1 MQTCPWS
8 PKVLGPRPKV
18 SSWHCAN
25 GSADGEVCAG
35 VVLLKPLAGASV
47 CSKSCST
54 LALFVTRV
62 GADDDDP
69 AVTAGNLA
77 ILTDLL
83 DAWLNLHGF
92 SFFRPLPL
100 RRGGYE

>member
-1 MQTCPWS
+1 M
-8 PKVLGPRPKV
+8 
-18 SSWHCAN
+18 
-25 GSADGEVCAG
+25 G

-69 AVTAGNLA
+69 TVTAGNLA

-83 DAWLNLHGF
+83 DAWLNLHRY
-92 SFFRPLPL
+92 SFFRRSPL